1 MFAVRNT
8 IDVKSAFH
16 YPFETIYQFITNN
29 KVWIST
35 SSERTQGNSGAY

>member
-8 IDVKSAFH
+8 IDVKVLFIIH
-16 YPFETIYQFITNN
+16 LKPFINN